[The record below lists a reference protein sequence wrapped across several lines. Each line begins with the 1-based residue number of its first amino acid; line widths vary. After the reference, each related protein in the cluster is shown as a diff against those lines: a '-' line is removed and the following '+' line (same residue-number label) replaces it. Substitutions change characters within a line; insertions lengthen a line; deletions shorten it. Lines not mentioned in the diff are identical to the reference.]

1 METEGRSFTREDL
14 ASFLSTAP
22 EELKDWAD
30 QQLERFDAEAAADDG
45 ADLADLLPEHE
56 QDEASRE
63 PARETP
69 KVSAL
74 ERRTGVSRLNLVLV
88 TLLAAAVVIIVQM
101 AGRPAPAP
109 TMTMPSN
116 HPPID
121 ASAMAEMRPTK
132 EVDRSRESELKEQ
145 IAADPA
151 NVEARLELGTMYYEA
166 SLYQE
171 VIPLLQQVLEQ
182 DPDHVDALIGLGAA
196 EYRTNQYDAAEQH
209 WVRVTEIDPS
219 RQEPW
224 YSLGFLH
231 MARTPAD
238 VTRAREAWTKV
249 VEIDPSSRMG
259 QEVSEL
265 LNSLA
270 TPEAAQSSEG

>member
-1 METEGRSFTREDL
+1 METERGDFTREDL
-14 ASFLSTAP
+14 VSFLSTAP
-22 EELKDWAD
+22 DELKDWAER
-30 QQLERFDAEAAADDG
+30 QLARFDAEVAADDG
-45 ADLADLLPEHE
+45 ADLADLLPDHE
-56 QDEASRE
+56 DEEVTRE
-63 PARETP
+63 PAEGAV

-88 TLLAAAVVIIVQM
+88 TLLAAAVVVIVQM
-101 AGRPAPAP
+101 AGRPQPEP
-109 TMTMPSN
+109 TTGMPSN

-121 ASAMAEMRPTK
+121 ASAMAEMQPTK
-132 EVDRSRESELKEQ
+132 EVDRTREAELKERV
-145 IAADPA
+145 AADPSDL
-151 NVEARLELGTMYYEA
+151 EARLELSTMYYEA
-166 SLYQE
+166 SLHQE

-182 DPDHVDALIGLGAA
+182 DPDHIDALIGLGAA

-209 WVRVTEIDPS
+209 WVRVTELDPG

-238 VTRAREAWTKV
+238 VEKARAAWTRV
-249 VEIDPSSRMG
+249 IEIDPSSRMAE
-259 QEVSEL
+259 EVSVL
-265 LNSLA
+265 LKSLA

>member
-1 METEGRSFTREDL
+1 M
-14 ASFLSTAP
+14 
-22 EELKDWAD
+22 
-30 QQLERFDAEAAADDG
+30 
-45 ADLADLLPEHE
+45 
-56 QDEASRE
+56 
-63 PARETP
+63 
-69 KVSAL
+69 
-74 ERRTGVSRLNLVLV
+74 
-88 TLLAAAVVIIVQM
+88 
-101 AGRPAPAP
+101 
-109 TMTMPSN
+109 
-116 HPPID
+116 
-121 ASAMAEMRPTK
+121 
-132 EVDRSRESELKEQ
+132 
-145 IAADPA
+145 
-151 NVEARLELGTMYYEA
+151 
-166 SLYQE
+166 
-171 VIPLLQQVLEQ
+171 LQQVLEQ